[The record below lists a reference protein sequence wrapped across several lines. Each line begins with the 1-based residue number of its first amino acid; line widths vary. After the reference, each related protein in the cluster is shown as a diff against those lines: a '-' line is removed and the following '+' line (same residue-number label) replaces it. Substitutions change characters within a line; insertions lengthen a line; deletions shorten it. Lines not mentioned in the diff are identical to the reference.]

1 MAFAVVLVVLL
12 HAMSAILPYVKLSLG
27 TLAMA
32 ALLAAS
38 VAVQMMGGLT
48 AVPTLFQA
56 VMISLA
62 AVLSALVKL
71 LDDQQGL
78 KKVRTVE
85 FYSTVDDRL

>member
-1 MAFAVVLVVLL
+1 M
-12 HAMSAILPYVKLSLG
+12 KLSLG